1 MDGEE
6 DVSFCS
12 VQYSS
17 TRIRVRVRVRVFI
30 LFHCVQRVLY
40 AFCHQLIIYLQ
51 WEVSAKITM
60 SRNCRERS
68 RAVK

>member
-1 MDGEE
+1 MYNKSSYDKIENSFILFSFKIKEWQRIMDGEE

-30 LFHCVQRVLY
+30 LFNLK
-40 AFCHQLIIYLQ
+40 A
-51 WEVSAKITM
+51 
-60 SRNCRERS
+60 
-68 RAVK
+68 